1 MTPWRTGRSGAR
13 SGIPTRLLPVG
24 GSGHNAPAVIAQP
37 TPRPPQAGA
46 PAQRIGSWPEQAFSK
61 LQGHCACYVLR
72 MFTERTH
79 VLLSP
84 EQRQR
89 LENRAAQER
98 RSIGAVI
105 RAAVDAYTG
114 SPSRSRQ
121 EAAESLLSIGAPV
134 SDWEKMKVEIIRG
147 ATRGPRT

>member
-1 MTPWRTGRSGAR
+1 
-13 SGIPTRLLPVG
+13 
-24 GSGHNAPAVIAQP
+24 
-37 TPRPPQAGA
+37 
-46 PAQRIGSWPEQAFSK
+46 
-61 LQGHCACYVLR
+61 